1 MTNSYRVKK
10 ANYRVTNW
18 AEYDQAL
25 VNRGDV
31 TVWLEKG
38 YLENN
43 WIAKSTGKRGA
54 PKIYSDEAIQ
64 VMLTK
69 PPFRALEG
77 FGQSLMRL
85 MRHGKDG
92 VLIQNVLIA
101 LLVIILT

>member
-1 MTNSYRVKK
+1 M
-10 ANYRVTNW
+10 
-18 AEYDQAL
+18 
-25 VNRGDV
+25 

-64 VMLTK
+64 VMLTLK
-69 PPFRALEG
+69 AVFKLPFCALEG

-85 MRHGKDG
+85 MGLDFRIPDHSNMSRRG
-92 VLIQNVLIA
+92 LN
-101 LLVIILT
+101 T